1 MSGLGNLGRTA
12 TPALSVGTQAQAAE
26 SGNFSHVQQQAYQ
39 RFNAQFLSLETSVR
53 NLQALMNE
61 QSNKVLQQLCAQ
73 LPVLINEAVTA
84 SVRDTLEIPS
94 INHNTKVKYY
104 RVLVQGLF
112 TKLFL

>member
-1 MSGLGNLGRTA
+1 
-12 TPALSVGTQAQAAE
+12 
-26 SGNFSHVQQQAYQ
+26 
-39 RFNAQFLSLETSVR
+39 
-53 NLQALMNE
+53 MNE

-73 LPVLINEAVTA
+73 LQVLINEAVTA

-112 TKLFL
+112 TKFFKISPSRPRCRVFSMRTTSPSSGHRLIEVGKRGLYRVHRSTHFFKHIVT